1 MSMCLEFM
9 PMSAAKIIERQNN
22 PELICLIPSVCCA
35 YWSKNTESESYY
47 TKRKNSAGSLLIS
60 TREENLLPERQQIN
74 TYLKF
79 TNKCAAAYK
88 SKQTPRIDSPLKSVP
103 ERQLEKWTPRAAPSC
118 VYVSTVDYCREPA
131 ERMRR
136 VFAQERLTQTI
147 TSQTAN
153 RSMYISVI
161 DWLTVNRVARGDYI
175 IWKADR
181 RLLSKQSINIYK
193 HKLTPAHMK

>member
-79 TNKCAAAYK
+79 TNTCAAMRTRANK
-88 SKQTPRIDSPLKSVP
+88 LRESIRPKKRAGEAIRKMDPACSTILCLCVDCRLLQRASRAHEKSVC
-103 ERQLEKWTPRAAPSC
+103 TRAFNTNN
-118 VYVSTVDYCREPA
+118 Y
-131 ERMRR
+131 
-136 VFAQERLTQTI
+136 FAN
-147 TSQTAN
+147 SQPQHVHIRN
-153 RSMYISVI
+153 
-161 DWLTVNRVARGDYI
+161 
-175 IWKADR
+175 
-181 RLLSKQSINIYK
+181 
-193 HKLTPAHMK
+193 